1 MTGERVSAMGGG
13 VADKLGN
20 RYEGWWTIWRG
31 VVPVLRGHYDAIQV
45 EVPGLPGEA
54 AEFRLYGHQPSGP
67 DQVHQCKRSRAASW
81 TLTALRTEGLLD
93 PFERHLRQGTEVV
106 FASGKACV
114 LENLSD
120 KARRLSL
127 EDWTATFTDP
137 EEADVDTL
145 IDAWKADHAR
155 VHSLLR
161 GFTFHLIND
170 HPLRDAAIGS
180 LETQVTGD
188 PKNALLFLGDLL
200 NGHVSTRLTAQF
212 LWSAL
217 QDEGYR
223 PRDGYDHS
231 SAVTV
236 REVSERYIEGVRRRR
251 PQALPLI
258 VRPEVEQLISAL
270 KDPAGGPGVVVAGA
284 PGAGKTTALAE
295 VCARLA
301 ADGVVVG
308 ALRLDVTDASHSA
321 RQLGTQDAVGFGA
334 SPSAVLERAAAGEPS
349 VLVIDQLDALSRFSG
364 QGESPLGGVRELLET
379 ARASGD
385 MRLLV
390 ACRRYDLANDRQLKG
405 LLGDFEVIDLGPL
418 SDEHVRD
425 ALMGLGVDPT
435 GLSVRQRTLLSSPF
449 ALRLLAEMVSD
460 SGSDERAA
468 FDITR
473 ATTLT
478 QLLDAFDGEM
488 RRRLN
493 QRLGVDNYARGISAF
508 ARRLSGAGS
517 LSVPRSVIGEPGQD
531 TLDALIGEGVLVE
544 DRGRVRFFHEEYFDY
559 AFARQHIQASG
570 SAVSL
575 IQGKSQDLLCRR
587 LVRAVL
593 SLEHELGLD
602 QYREDLQ
609 DILANATDYRSHIR
623 AAVLTWLKSL
633 APVESYEFEHVAN
646 LALNSAD
653 PLTRNAMPVLVSS
666 GFVPH
671 LLAHGL
677 VDSITAG
684 FHGDADRSGA
694 PTNALTGFTP
704 DQTRWML
711 TEAARVS
718 PEEICAGL
726 VPVARDP
733 SIAVPWT
740 RMLLWT
746 VFLAGSTAGEATV
759 DLYCATATT
768 VGNSCAAMAG
778 ATAGENTSAQTVQGT
793 AIAALFGSDGF
804 HALSTLAGRTS
815 APVATAL
822 RAWLETRAQVARAS
836 GARNAFDYSAF
847 PPREGTGLRIF
858 QRAAERDPV
867 AFLENLTQPLLA
879 EFDEID
885 FEVRWHSAG
894 TPDDHGPG
902 LRYRGIGTVVGLSPD
917 LEGEVVEGLRT
928 ALRLAAAEHPVE
940 GALYL
945 EQFTSTDL
953 LLAHQLA
960 ASAFSQC
967 APELYPAALA
977 WASRDG
983 VRGLPLNSTVAWAWG
998 EVLAHLADAGAE
1010 SVRESA
1016 VALAIEPY
1024 ASLDLDAASTSVT
1037 SSSSGDTSVSRDQ
1050 QLALEQLV
1058 ALSLIERRIGA
1069 RFEQPARE
1077 RLAQLTESFGPAPTA
1092 SDAWVHRLRGED
1104 SESEPGP
1111 LTDDQWIEVIE
1122 NHGHSP
1128 VRLGTLESVARS
1140 EPARF
1145 ARFVTARIGPQHDHQ
1160 CTFAVLRGIG
1170 SALDLPADGIL
1181 SAIVDVVATVS
1192 GWGVEAFNRPLCSLL
1207 DKLAG
1212 AQLPERVLAWVVAVA
1227 TTAVDP
1233 SPRRAPEPGEEH
1245 ATTGL
1250 NSDRGAAAYCIAQL
1264 LGPEEHRTERLEA
1277 LLPAIRSLVV
1287 DDADQV
1293 RVWCPV
1299 ILTRVHLS
1307 DPGAAS
1313 EMSRSWLSLADDAQF
1328 VAPYLDRL
1336 TWQLLHSDAELGLIL
1351 VQRMLEADSPD
1362 ACRRGGALAAMTAF
1376 LGIGSLE
1383 PDRRPHPQDVFEQS
1397 LRDAA
1402 SRSGVAEA
1410 LAVRVED
1417 LPQAS
1422 QASDT
1427 QVNADEGLLVRLLD
1441 DEDQAVRE
1449 AAIGF
1454 VRHMNGSP
1462 IKRERL
1468 LTALVPTLAFAD
1480 FPQDVFHALDQAGA
1494 ELPVAASLSLC
1505 ETWLS
1510 AGNRT
1515 VGDISTRDAAI
1526 ALEVADV
1533 VLSLY
1538 ASTRKGGSE
1547 RERTLDLL
1555 DSLVEAGAIDI
1566 DRKTDEWASQ

>member
-1 MTGERVSAMGGG
+1 M
-13 VADKLGN
+13 
-20 RYEGWWTIWRG
+20 
-31 VVPVLRGHYDAIQV
+31 
-45 EVPGLPGEA
+45 
-54 AEFRLYGHQPSGP
+54 
-67 DQVHQCKRSRAASW
+67 
-81 TLTALRTEGLLD
+81 
-93 PFERHLRQGTEVV
+93 V
-106 FASGKACV
+106 FASGKSCT

-127 EDWTATFTDP
+127 EGWTASFTGT
-137 EEADVDTL
+137 EKADVDTL
-145 IDAWKADHAR
+145 IDAWEADHSG

-170 HPLRDAAIGS
+170 HPLKDAAIGS

-200 NGHVSTRLTAQF
+200 LEHVSTRLTAQF

-231 SAVTV
+231 SVVTV

-258 VRPEVEQLISAL
+258 VRPEVEQLISTL

-284 PGAGKTTALAE
+284 PGAGKSTALAE
-295 VCARLA
+295 ACARLA

-308 ALRLDVTDASHSA
+308 ALRLDVTDASHTA
-321 RQLGTQDAVGFGA
+321 RQLGAQDAVGFGA

-364 QGESPLGGVRELLET
+364 QGEPALGGVREVLEM

-405 LLGDFEVIDLGPL
+405 LLGDFTVIDLGPL
-418 SDEHVRD
+418 TDEHVRE
-425 ALMGLGVDPT
+425 ALMGLGVDPA
-435 GLSVRQRTLLSSPF
+435 GLSVRQRKLLSSPF

-460 SGSDERAA
+460 PGSDGRAA
-468 FDITR
+468 FDIAH

-493 QRLGVDNYARGISAF
+493 ERLGVDNYARGISAF
-508 ARRLSGAGS
+508 ARRLSGTGS
-517 LSVPRSVIGEPGQD
+517 ISIPRNVIGEPGQD

-559 AFARQHIQASG
+559 AFARQHIQANG
-570 SAVSL
+570 SAMSL
-575 IQGKSQDLLCRR
+575 IQGASQDLLCRR

-593 SLEHELGLD
+593 SLERELDLD
-602 QYREDLQ
+602 QYREDLEA
-609 DILANATDYRSHIR
+609 ILTHATDYRSHIR
-623 AAVLTWLKSL
+623 ATVLTWLKSL
-633 APVESYEFEHVAN
+633 APVEPYEFEHVTN

-684 FHGDADRSGA
+684 FDRDADRSGA
-694 PTNALTGFTP
+694 PTKALTGFTP

-711 TEAARVS
+711 TESARVS
-718 PEEICAGL
+718 PEEISAGL
-726 VPVARDP
+726 VSLARDP
-733 SIAVPWT
+733 SIAVPWA

-746 VFLAGSTAGEATV
+746 VFLAGSTAGQATV

-768 VGNSCAAMAG
+768 VGNSYAAMPETA
-778 ATAGENTSAQTVQGT
+778 AGEITSEQTVLGT
-793 AIAALFGSDGF
+793 AIAVLFGSDGF
-804 HALSTLAGRTS
+804 HALSTLAGRTM

-822 RAWLETRAQVARAS
+822 RTWLETRAQVARAS
-836 GARNAFDYSAF
+836 GARNAFDHSIF

-885 FEVRWHSAG
+885 FEVRWRPTG
-894 TPDDHGPG
+894 TPDNNGPG
-902 LRYRGIGTVVGLSPD
+902 LRDRGIGTVVGMSPD

-928 ALRLAAAEHPVE
+928 ALRLAAAEHPTE

-945 EQFTSTDL
+945 EQCTSTDL

-977 WASRDG
+977 WASRDD
-983 VRGLPLNSTVAWAWG
+983 VRGLPLNSTAAWAWG
-998 EVLAHLADAGAE
+998 EVLAHLSDASAE

-1024 ASLDLDAASTSVT
+1024 ASLDLDATSAT
-1037 SSSSGDTSVSRDQ
+1037 SSSSGATAASRNQ

-1058 ALSLIERRIGA
+1058 VLSLIERRIGA
-1069 RFEQPARE
+1069 RLEQSAQE
-1077 RLAQLTESFGPAPTA
+1077 QLTRLTELFGPAPTA
-1092 SDAWVHRLRGED
+1092 SDAWVHQLRGED

-1122 NHGHSP
+1122 NYGHSP
-1128 VRLGTLESVARS
+1128 VQLGTLESAARS

-1145 ARFVTARIGPQHDHQ
+1145 ARLVTACIGPQHDHQ
-1160 CTFAVLRGIG
+1160 CTLAVLRGIG

-1192 GWGVEAFNRPLCSLL
+1192 DWRVEAFNRPLCSLL

-1233 SPRRAPEPGEEH
+1233 SQRSAPDPGEEH
-1245 ATTGL
+1245 ANVGL
-1250 NSDRGAAAYCIAQL
+1250 NSDRGAAAFCIAQL
-1264 LGPEEHRTERLEA
+1264 LGPGEHRAERLEA

-1287 DDADQV
+1287 DDADEV
-1293 RVWCPV
+1293 RIWCPV
-1299 ILTRVHLS
+1299 ILARVHLS
-1307 DPGAAS
+1307 DQDAVS
-1313 EMSRSWLSLADDAQF
+1313 ELSRSWLSLADDAQF

-1336 TWQLLHSDAELGLIL
+1336 AWQLLHSNADLGLTL

-1362 ACRRGGALAAMTAF
+1362 ARRRGGALVAMAAF

-1383 PDRRPHPQDVFEQS
+1383 PERRPHPQDVFEQS

-1410 LAVRVED
+1410 LAVHVED
-1417 LPQAS
+1417 LPQVSHAP
-1422 QASDT
+1422 DT
-1427 QVNADEGLLVRLLD
+1427 EVSADEGLLVRLLD
-1441 DEDQAVRE
+1441 DEDQAVRK

-1454 VRHMNGSP
+1454 VRHINGSP
-1462 IKRERL
+1462 IRRERL

-1480 FPQDVFHALDQAGA
+1480 FPQEVFHALDQAGA

-1515 VGDISTRDAAI
+1515 VGDISTRDSAI
-1526 ALEVADV
+1526 AFAVADV
-1533 VLSLY
+1533 ALSLY
-1538 ASTRKGGSE
+1538 ASTRAGNSE
-1547 RERTLDLL
+1547 RERTLNLL